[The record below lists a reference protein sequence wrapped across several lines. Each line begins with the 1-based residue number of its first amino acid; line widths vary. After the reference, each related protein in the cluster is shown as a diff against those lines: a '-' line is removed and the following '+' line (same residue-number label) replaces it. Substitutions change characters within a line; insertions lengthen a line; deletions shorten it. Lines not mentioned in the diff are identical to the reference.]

1 MNDREVLMFLTY
13 REEPCV
19 EGTLVL
25 RLDVVVEA
33 NILSNL
39 VIELL
44 ILFRS
49 CFSTLNL
56 FFKTCLLIYHS

>member
-1 MNDREVLMFLTY
+1 MFLTY

-19 EGTLVL
+19 EETLVL
-25 RLDVVVEA
+25 RLDVVLEG

-44 ILFRS
+44 TLFRS

-56 FFKTCLLIYHS
+56 FFKTCLLFYYS